1 MKHNKFG
8 FTLIE
13 LIIVI
18 AILSILMLVAFPAY
32 NKYVTDSRKAAD
44 AANCKVIYDAALIVH
59 ALGGTVTAGAP
70 AGEVLGS
77 LVDGIPLAPQAGGAN
92 YVIVL
97 SGSEVASVN
106 NGGAGELF
114 VSYP

>member
-1 MKHNKFG
+1 MKLRARG

-18 AILSILMLVAFPAY
+18 AILSILALIAFPAY

-44 AANCKVIYDAALIVH
+44 AANCKVIYDAALSVH
-59 ALGGTVTAGAP
+59 ASGGTVTAGAP
-70 AGEVLGS
+70 AGEVLAS
-77 LVDGIPLAPQAGGAN
+77 LEDGIPLTPQAGGAN
-92 YVIVL
+92 YVIVM
-97 SGSEVASVN
+97 SGTDISSVN
-106 NGGAGELF
+106 NGGTGDLF